1 MKKLVG
7 LIFVVMCL
15 SFGWFGCGKSEMN
28 QQSVRRMEQVN
39 ALMAGQPGDPI
50 KFSMD
55 RYLLNERNKRMN
67 DPNKMTYLYVILAD
81 GNWLKVTIVGKLAST
96 TKRLTKTESY
106 QCENNYCQVSPAPD
120 EMGVWGE
127 STSAKVGMTTLGSM
141 LEIGGF
147 LAYIYS
153 ETPLTFSSG
162 GAPVKM
168 VEMSV
173 EMSATDRKEFDTR
186 LQELRTKAEEA
197 R

>member
-1 MKKLVG
+1 
-7 LIFVVMCL
+7 
-15 SFGWFGCGKSEMN
+15 MN
-28 QQSVRRMEQVN
+28 KQSVERLEQVN
-39 ALMAGQPGDPI
+39 ELMANQPGDQV

-55 RYLLNERNKRMN
+55 RYLLNERNKRLN
-67 DPNKMTYLYVILAD
+67 DPNKMSYLYVILAD

-96 TKRLTKTESY
+96 TKRLTRLESY
-106 QCENNYCQVSPAPD
+106 QCEGSYCQFSPAPD

-127 STSAKVGMTTLGSM
+127 STPAKVGMTTLGSL

-168 VEMSV
+168 VELTVELSV
-173 EMSATDRKEFDTR
+173 AERKEFDAR
-186 LQELRTKAEEA
+186 LRDLKTKAEEA